1 MPNVK
6 KLIDVNKNLIDIK
19 NLIDVTKNLI
29 EDVTKNL
36 NRKINPASSQ
46 LLHFFKIFFSKI
58 RKSRK
63 VYKVKKLKMLL
74 QIPSHDYAVMLQWSH
89 LDLRKQNK
97 KDKN

>member
-46 LLHFFKIFFSKI
+46 LLHFFKYFFQK
-58 RKSRK
+58 
-63 VYKVKKLKMLL
+63 
-74 QIPSHDYAVMLQWSH
+74 
-89 LDLRKQNK
+89 
-97 KDKN
+97 